1 MSCLSPQILPACAAM
16 AAGLQ
21 EERLLQLLE
30 QRGFA
35 VQEVPE
41 TQLAEEYRG
50 GTYRVQRCSRIE

>member
-1 MSCLSPQILPACAAM
+1 M

-41 TQLAEEYRG
+41 TQLADEYRG
-50 GTYRVQRCSRIE
+50 GTYQVLRCSRIE